1 MPCGS
6 ILYDFVGYI
15 RELNV
20 MPDEVIVSNHP
31 WFDVRREEGTK

>member
-15 RELNV
+15 RELAFSGRK
-20 MPDEVIVSNHP
+20 PSNSIETLTMN
-31 WFDVRREEGTK
+31 R

>member
-15 RELNV
+15 RELAF
-20 MPDEVIVSNHP
+20 IVKKDHTLNLKYYEQKESIY
-31 WFDVRREEGTK
+31 

>member
-15 RELNV
+15 RELSASLADSPTTDNKK
-20 MPDEVIVSNHP
+20 N
-31 WFDVRREEGTK
+31 